1 MNGADNNRI
10 PPHSREAEEAV
21 LGAMMMSKDIVPNTI
36 ARIADPTLFYFDI
49 HRDIFSAMK
58 KLFDDSLP
66 IDQITVSDK
75 LKRLGQLKKVGG
87 SYYVTGLLEST
98 PSTSNVNFHIN
109 IVIEKALH
117 RQLISLGV
125 TMTADGYNDSTA
137 SMELIESYREKINLL
152 SRGNT
157 INDYNYSEELSRV
170 VDGIQREESKGLL
183 TGFESIDRMTG
194 GFQPGNLIVLGG
206 RTSQGKTS
214 LAVNFAYNLAVS
226 GKKVLFVSLEMTK
239 SELFKK
245 IISLGTGIPYE
256 KLRSGWL
263 TTEEREIINDKGR
276 EFYNL
281 DNFILMDD
289 LYTLNSIHKS
299 VITHKPDVLIVDFI
313 QHMRFSK
320 GENRAYQIEEIMKGL
335 KHIAKIEKCVVII
348 LSQIN
353 RGSEPGDKLPR
364 AENLKGSGS
373 LEESG
378 DVVLLIHWLH
388 KYDQREPEGKVCI
401 FIAKNRHGRTG
412 NIILEFEP
420 KSGKYTCDNKSEMKS
435 ALKGNS

>member
-1 MNGADNNRI
+1 MNDLIGSI

-21 LGAMMMSKDIVPNTI
+21 LGAMMMSKEVIPNTF
-36 ARIADPTLFYFDI
+36 AQLSDPNVFYFAE
-49 HRDIFSAMK
+49 HRLIFSAMNELFK
-58 KLFDDSLP
+58 KSQP

-75 LKRLGQLKKVGG
+75 LKQLGRLEKVGG

-98 PSTSNVNFHIN
+98 AIASNVNFHIN

-117 RQLISLGV
+117 RQLIALGV
-125 TMTADGYNDSTA
+125 TMTSDGYSDSTA
-137 SMELIESYREKINLL
+137 ITELIEGYKQKISQL
-152 SRGNT
+152 SEGNT
-157 INDYNYSEELSRV
+157 VDTYNYSKELSHV
-170 VDGIQREESKGLL
+170 IKSMQGKTSPGLL

-214 LAVNFAYNLAVS
+214 LVVNFAYNLAIS
-226 GKKVLFVSLEMTK
+226 GKKILFVSLEMTK

-245 IISLGTGIPYE
+245 IISLDTNIPYE

-263 TTEEREIINDKGR
+263 TKEQREIINDKGR
-276 EFYNL
+276 EFYKL
-281 DNFILMDD
+281 DNFILLDD
-289 LYTLNSIHKS
+289 LYTLSSILKS

-313 QHMRFSK
+313 QHMRYSK

-335 KHIAKIEKCVVII
+335 KQIAKIENCVVIV

-353 RGSEPGDKLPR
+353 RDSESGDKKPHLQ
-364 AENLKGSGS
+364 NLKGSGS

-378 DVVLLIHWLH
+378 DVVLLIHWPFL
-388 KYDQREPEGKVCI
+388 YESSEPEGEVHI
-401 FIAKNRHGRTG
+401 TVAKNRHGRTG
-412 NIILEFEP
+412 KI
-420 KSGKYTCDNKSEMKS
+420 T
-435 ALKGNS
+435 LKFDPNNGEYS

>member
-1 MNGADNNRI
+1 MKDLKERI

-36 ARIADPTLFYFDI
+36 AKIADPSVFYFDI

-75 LKRLGQLKKVGG
+75 LKQLGQLEKVGG

-98 PSTSNVNFHIN
+98 PSASNVNFHIN

-117 RQLISLGV
+117 RQLIALGV
-125 TMTADGYNDSTA
+125 TMTLDGYSDSTEIT
-137 SMELIESYREKINLL
+137 ELIEGYRQKISQL
-152 SRGNT
+152 SEGNT
-157 INDYNYSEELSRV
+157 VDTYNYSKELSHV
-170 VDGIQREESKGLL
+170 IKSMQGKTSPGLL

-206 RTSQGKTS
+206 RTSSGKTS
-214 LAVNFAYNLAVS
+214 LAVNFAYNLAFS
-226 GKKVLFVSLEMTK
+226 GKKILFVSLEMTK

-245 IISLGTGIPYE
+245 IISLDTNIPYE

-281 DNFILMDD
+281 DNFTLLDD

-335 KHIAKIEKCVVII
+335 KHMAKIEKCVVIA

-353 RGSEPGDKLPR
+353 RDNESGDKKPHLQ
-364 AENLKGSGS
+364 NLKGSGS

-378 DVVLLIHWLH
+378 DVVLLIHWPFL
-388 KYDQREPEGKVCI
+388 YESSEPEGEVHI
-401 FIAKNRHGRTG
+401 TVAKNRHGRTG
-412 NIILEFEP
+412 KITLKFDPNN
-420 KSGKYTCDNKSEMKS
+420 GKYSCDNKSEMNS
-435 ALKGNS
+435 ASKGNS

>member
-1 MNGADNNRI
+1 MKDLKERI

-36 ARIADPTLFYFDI
+36 AKIADPSVFYFDI

-66 IDQITVSDK
+66 IDQKTVSDK
-75 LKRLGQLKKVGG
+75 LKQLGQLEKVGG

-125 TMTADGYNDSTA
+125 TMTSDGYSDSMLVT
-137 SMELIESYREKINLL
+137 ELIEEYRQKISRL
-152 SRGNT
+152 SEGNT
-157 INDYNYSEELSRV
+157 VNTYNYSKELSHV
-170 VDGIQREESKGLL
+170 IKSMQGKTSPGLL
-183 TGFESIDRMTG
+183 TGFESIDLLIG
-194 GFQPGNLIVLGG
+194 GFQRGNLIVIGG
-206 RTSQGKTS
+206 RTSSGKS
-214 LAVNFAYNLAVS
+214 SFAINISFNLALS
-226 GKKVLFVSLEMTK
+226 GKKILFASLEMTK

-245 IISLGTGIPYE
+245 IISLDTNIPYE

-281 DNFILMDD
+281 DNFILLDD

-320 GENRAYQIEEIMKGL
+320 GENRA
-335 KHIAKIEKCVVII
+335 
-348 LSQIN
+348 
-353 RGSEPGDKLPR
+353 
-364 AENLKGSGS
+364 
-373 LEESG
+373 
-378 DVVLLIHWLH
+378 
-388 KYDQREPEGKVCI
+388 
-401 FIAKNRHGRTG
+401 
-412 NIILEFEP
+412 
-420 KSGKYTCDNKSEMKS
+420 
-435 ALKGNS
+435 